1 MCERERERERNNAN
15 LRVILVIFLQKNMV
29 RRCSFDWI
37 IELRKREQCH
47 QKLKLS
53 NSGDTCKISLQY
65 ERTDWHILDDLN

>member
-1 MCERERERERNNAN
+1 MWERERERNNAN

-37 IELRKREQCH
+37 IEIQKREQCP